1 MTTPM
6 KKDQMPE
13 IWRFVHQLSCMK
25 QEEKKICLFSFDV
38 RKKVQS
44 RYLGC

>member
-25 QEEKKICLFSFDV
+25 QEGKKNLLVLF
-38 RKKVQS
+38 
-44 RYLGC
+44 

>member
-13 IWRFVHQLSCMK
+13 IWRFVHQLSKHSMK
-25 QEEKKICLFSFDV
+25 QEEEKSSCSL
-38 RKKVQS
+38 
-44 RYLGC
+44 LT